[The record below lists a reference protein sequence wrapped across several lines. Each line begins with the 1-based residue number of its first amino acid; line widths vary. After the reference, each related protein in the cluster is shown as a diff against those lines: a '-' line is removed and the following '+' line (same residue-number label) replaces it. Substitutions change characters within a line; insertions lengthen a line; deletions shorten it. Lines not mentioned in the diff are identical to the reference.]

1 MESTRWHNLMPRAV
15 AIPAVFALGAVAV
28 IGLRGNAG
36 QPGTPVQ
43 PPVQAI
49 TMQNSFEQV
58 ADKLR
63 PSVVFIQSRQTM
75 KSPAVFR
82 QGADGDDGLTFPF
95 PQLPGGGGFQFGPGN
110 GQRFRMMPP
119 SSPHAAVASG
129 SGVIVRSDGYILT
142 NDHVING
149 ADKVTVRLQ
158 DGREF
163 VGQVRRDFRSDLA
176 VIKIPANN
184 LPAAE
189 IGDSDKVRIGQWAIA
204 FGSPFGL
211 SDTMTVGVI
220 SSLHRQEA
228 IGQGTDGRFYS
239 SLIQTD
245 ASINP
250 GNSGGPLVD
259 IYGRIVGVNVAIES
273 PSGTNAGIG
282 FAIPANTARYIV
294 DQLITKGSVT
304 RGFLGLV
311 PVTPTFE
318 ERQRYGV
325 TEGALIRAV
334 DDETPAQRAGF
345 QVGDVVLRYNGK
357 HVADDTTLRDLVARS
372 QPGTRVDVV
381 VRRDGSEKSLTPT
394 IEAPPTEK
402 VATAAPDQPG
412 DAEAP
417 KGKLGVQVRD
427 VSDPAIRQQFN
438 LKDSMKS
445 GALIV
450 AVLPGSPA
458 QEAGLQPGD
467 VVTRINGKPIADAA
481 QLTDVTRNLANGSTT
496 PVVVRRQS
504 GTGFQTLLLQITL
517 E

>member
-1 MESTRWHNLMPRAV
+1 MESTRWHNRMPRAV
-15 AIPAVFALGAVAV
+15 VIPAVFALGAVTA

-36 QPGTPVQ
+36 QPSAPVQ
-43 PPVQAI
+43 PPIQAI

-63 PSVVFIQSRQTM
+63 PSVVFIQSRQSV
-75 KSPAVFR
+75 KSPTMLR
-82 QGADGDDGLTFPF
+82 QGADDGQGFAFPF
-95 PQLPGGGGFQFGPGN
+95 PDLPGN
-110 GQRFRMMPP
+110 GQQFRMMPP
-119 SSPHAAVASG
+119 SYPRTAVASG
-129 SGVIVRSDGYILT
+129 SGVIVRGDGYILT
-142 NDHVING
+142 NDHVVNG

-176 VIKIPANN
+176 LVKIPANN

-211 SDTMTVGVI
+211 SDTMTVGVV
-220 SSLHRQEA
+220 SSLHREEA
-228 IGQGTDGRFYS
+228 IGQGNDGRFYS

-282 FAIPANTARYIV
+282 FAIPANTAKYIV
-294 DQLITKGSVT
+294 DQLINRGSVT

-311 PVTPTFE
+311 PTTPTYAE
-318 ERQRYGV
+318 KQQYGV
-325 TEGALIRAV
+325 KEGALVSAV
-334 DDETPAQRAGF
+334 DDNTPAQQAGF
-345 QVGDVVLRYNGK
+345 QVGDVIVRYNGK
-357 HVADDTTLRDLVARS
+357 PVTDDAQLRDMVARS

-381 VRRDGSEKSLTPT
+381 VKRDGGERSLTPT
-394 IEAPPTEK
+394 IGTVPAEK
-402 VATAAPDQPG
+402 VAAAGQSGDQ
-412 DAEAP
+412 EAP
-417 KGKLGVQVRD
+417 RGKLGVQVAN
-427 VSDPAIRQQFN
+427 VSDPAVRQQFG
-438 LKDSMKS
+438 LKDSAKT

-450 AVLPGSPA
+450 NVMPGSPA

-467 VVTRINGKPIADAA
+467 IVTRINGKSIADAA
-481 QLTDVTRNLANGSTT
+481 QLTDVAKGLKSGSTAS
-496 PVVVRRQS
+496 VVVRRQA
-504 GTGFQTLLLQITL
+504 GTTAQTLLLQLNL

>member
-1 MESTRWHNLMPRAV
+1 MQSTRWQERMPRAV
-15 AIPAVFALGAVAV
+15 VIPAVFALGAVAA

-36 QPGTPVQ
+36 QPSAPLQ
-43 PPVQAI
+43 PPAQAI
-49 TMQNSFEQV
+49 SMQNSFEQV

-63 PSVVFIQSRQTM
+63 PSVVFIQSRQNV
-75 KSPAVFR
+75 KGPAMFR
-82 QGADGDDGLTFPF
+82 QGADGPQGNPFQDFPGLGQQFRGMQPSFP
-95 PQLPGGGGFQFGPGN
+95 
-110 GQRFRMMPP
+110 RT
-119 SSPHAAVASG
+119 AVASG
-129 SGVIVRSDGYILT
+129 SGVIVRGDGYILT
-142 NDHVING
+142 NDHVVDG

-176 VIKIPANN
+176 LVKIPANN

-189 IGDSDKVRIGQWAIA
+189 MADSDKVRIGQWAIA

-211 SDTMTVGVI
+211 SDTMTVGVV

-282 FAIPANTARYIV
+282 FAIPANTAKYIV

-311 PVTPTFE
+311 PVTPTYADKE
-318 ERQRYGV
+318 RYGV
-325 TEGALIRAV
+325 KEGALVRAV
-334 DDETPAQRAGF
+334 DDNTPAQRAGF
-345 QVGDVVLRYNGK
+345 QVGDVIVRFNGK
-357 HVADDTTLRDLVARS
+357 PIADDAALRDMVARS
-372 QPGTRVDVV
+372 LPGTRVDVV
-381 VRRDGSEKSLTPT
+381 VKRDGSEKSLTPT
-394 IEAPPTEK
+394 IEGAPSEK
-402 VATAAPDQPG
+402 VAANDPSIDK
-412 DAEAP
+412 EAP
-417 KGKLGVQVRD
+417 RGKLGVQVANA
-427 VSDPAIRQQFN
+427 SDPQVRQELG
-438 LKDSMKS
+438 LKETVKD
-445 GALIV
+445 GAVIV
-450 AVLPGSPA
+450 SVLPGSPA
-458 QEAGLQPGD
+458 QDAGLQAGD
-467 VVTRINGKPIADAA
+467 IVTRLNDKPVADAA
-481 QLTDVTRNLANGSTT
+481 KLTEIARDLKSGSTAS
-496 PVVVRRQS
+496 VVVRRQ
-504 GTGFQTLLLQITL
+504 GPTGSAQTLLLQITL

>member
-1 MESTRWHNLMPRAV
+1 MDSTRWQKNVPRAV
-15 AIPAVFALGAVAV
+15 VIPAVFALGAVAA

-36 QPGTPVQ
+36 QPSTPVQ
-43 PPVQAI
+43 PATQAI

-58 ADKLR
+58 AEKLR
-63 PSVVFIQSRQTM
+63 PSVVFIQSRQSV
-75 KSPAVFR
+75 KSPAMFR
-82 QGADGDDGLTFPF
+82 QGADDGEQQFVFPF
-95 PQLPGGGGFQFGPGN
+95 QGAPGN
-110 GQRFRMMPP
+110 GLRGMPRNGQP
-119 SSPHAAVASG
+119 FGMSPGYPRQAVASG

-142 NDHVING
+142 NDHVVDG

-163 VGQVRRDFRSDLA
+163 VGQVKRDFKSDLA
-176 VIKIPANN
+176 VIKIPAAN

-189 IGDSDKVRIGQWAIA
+189 IGNSDNVKIGQWAIA

-311 PVTPTFE
+311 PVTASYADK
-318 ERQRYGV
+318 ERAGV
-325 TEGALIRAV
+325 KAGVVIRAI
-334 DDETPAQRAGF
+334 DDNTPAQRAGF
-345 QVGDVVLRYNGK
+345 EVGDVIVRFNGRP
-357 HVADDTTLRDLVARS
+357 VADDATFRDMVSRS
-372 QPGTRVDVV
+372 QPGTRVDVIV
-381 VRRDGSEKSLTPT
+381 KRDGSEKALTPT
-394 IEAPPTEK
+394 IEAVPAEK
-402 VATAAPDQPG
+402 AVAANTPADPQTPR
-412 DAEAP
+412 
-417 KGKLGVQVRD
+417 GKLGVQVANA
-427 VSDPAIRQQFN
+427 SDPDVRQQLG
-438 LKDSMKS
+438 LKETVKD
-445 GALIV
+445 GAVIV
-450 AVLPGSPA
+450 SVAPGSPA
-458 QEAGLQPGD
+458 QEAGIQPGD
-467 VVTRINGKPIADAA
+467 LVTRLNGKPVTDAA
-481 QLTDVTRNLANGSTT
+481 QLTETARGLRSGSTV
-496 PVVVRRQS
+496 PVIVRRHAAGGGQS
-504 GTGFQTLLLQITL
+504 QTLLLQLTI

>member
-1 MESTRWHNLMPRAV
+1 MESSRWQNKMPRAV
-15 AIPAVFALGAVAV
+15 VIPAVFALGAVAA
-28 IGLRGNAG
+28 IGLRGYAG
-36 QPGTPVQ
+36 QPGAPVQ
-43 PPVQAI
+43 PPAQAI

-63 PSVVFIQSRQTM
+63 PSVVYIQSRQSVRT
-75 KSPAVFR
+75 PTLFR
-82 QGADGDDGLTFPF
+82 QGAGQGDQGFAFPF
-95 PQLPGGGGFQFGPGN
+95 QDLPGN
-110 GQRFRMMPP
+110 GQQFRTMPP
-119 SSPHAAVASG
+119 SYPHIAVASG

-142 NDHVING
+142 NDHVVDG

-163 VGQVRRDFRSDLA
+163 TGQVRRDFKSDLA
-176 VIKIPANN
+176 LVKIPANN

-228 IGQGTDGRFYS
+228 IGTQGTDGRFYS

-282 FAIPANTARYIV
+282 FAIPANTAKYVV
-294 DQLITKGSVT
+294 DQLINKGSVT

-311 PVTPTFE
+311 PVTATYA
-318 ERQRYGV
+318 ERERYGIK
-325 TEGALIRAV
+325 EGAV
-334 DDETPAQRAGF
+334 VHVVNDNTPAQRAGF
-345 QVGDVVLRYNGK
+345 QVGDVIVRFNGK
-357 HVADDTTLRDLVARS
+357 PIADDASLRDMVARS

-381 VRRDGSEKSLTPT
+381 VKRNGTEHSLTPT
-394 IEAPPTEK
+394 IDAAPAEKAVATVDQPADK
-402 VATAAPDQPG
+402 VAPR
-412 DAEAP
+412 
-417 KGKLGVQVRD
+417 GKLGVQVAN
-427 VSDPAIRQQFN
+427 VSDPEARQQFG
-438 LKDSMKS
+438 LKDNVKD
-445 GALIV
+445 GALV
-450 AVLPGSPA
+450 VNVVPGSPA
-458 QEAGLQPGD
+458 QEAGLRAGD
-467 VVTRINGKPIADAA
+467 VVTRLDEKPIPDAG
-481 QLTDVTRNLANGSTT
+481 RLAEVARGLKSGST
-496 PVVVRRQS
+496 VSAVVRRQS
-504 GTGFQTLLLQITL
+504 GSATQTLLLQINL

>member
-1 MESTRWHNLMPRAV
+1 MNSTRWQSRLPRAAV
-15 AIPAVFALGAVAV
+15 IPAVFALGAVAA

-36 QPGTPVQ
+36 QPGVPVQ
-43 PPVQAI
+43 PPAQAI

-63 PSVVFIQSRQTM
+63 QSVVFIQSRQTI
-75 KSPAVFR
+75 KSPGMLR
-82 QGADGDDGLTFPF
+82 QGQFDGGQAFPF
-95 PQLPGGGGFQFGPGN
+95 QDIPGFPGGRQ
-110 GQRFRMMPP
+110 FRMMPQMP
-119 SSPHAAVASG
+119 RQAVASG

-142 NDHVING
+142 NDHVVNG

-163 VGQVRRDFRSDLA
+163 TGEVRRDFRSDLA
-176 VIKIPANN
+176 LVKIPANN

-220 SSLHRQEA
+220 SSLHRQEE
-228 IGQGTDGRFYS
+228 IGQGSDGRFYS

-259 IYGRIVGVNVAIES
+259 IYGRVVGVNVAIES

-282 FAIPANTARYIV
+282 FAIPANTAKYIV
-294 DQLITKGSVT
+294 DQLISKGSVT

-311 PVTPTFE
+311 PVTPTYAE
-318 ERQRYGV
+318 KQRYGV
-325 TEGALIRAV
+325 KEGAVVRAI
-334 DDETPAQRAGF
+334 DDNTPAQKAGF
-345 QVGDVVLRYNGK
+345 QVGDVILRYNGK
-357 HVADDTTLRDLVARS
+357 PIADDAMLRDMVARS
-372 QPGTRVDVV
+372 QPGTRVDVI
-381 VRRDGSEKSLTPT
+381 VRRNGGETALTPT
-394 IEAPPTEK
+394 IESAPAEK
-402 VATAAPDQPG
+402 SAAVDQPA
-412 DAEAP
+412 DKEAP
-417 KGKLGVQVRD
+417 KGKLGVQVGN
-427 VSDPAIRQQFN
+427 VSDPEVRQQLG
-438 LKDSMKS
+438 LKDTLKE
-445 GALIV
+445 GA
-450 AVLPGSPA
+450 AVVNVVPGSPA
-458 QEAGLQPGD
+458 QEAGVQAGD
-467 VVTRINGKPIADAA
+467 IITRINGKSVADAA
-481 QLTDVTRNLANGSTT
+481 QLTDVVHGLKSGSTV

-504 GTGFQTLLLQITL
+504 GATWQTLLLQVSL

>member
-1 MESTRWHNLMPRAV
+1 MESTRWHNRMPRAV
-15 AIPAVFALGAVAV
+15 AIPAVFALGAVAA

-36 QPGTPVQ
+36 QPSAPVQ
-43 PPVQAI
+43 PPAQAI

-63 PSVVFIQSRQTM
+63 PSVVFIQSRQNV
-75 KSPAVFR
+75 KSPILFH
-82 QGADGDDGLTFPF
+82 QGQDDGNGGFVFPF
-95 PQLPGGGGFQFGPGN
+95 QGGPG
-110 GQRFRMMPP
+110 QQFRMMPP
-119 SSPHAAVASG
+119 AYPRKAVASG
-129 SGVIVRSDGYILT
+129 SGVIVRGDGYILT
-142 NDHVING
+142 NDHVVDG

-163 VGQVRRDFRSDLA
+163 VGQVRRDFKSDLA

-228 IGQGTDGRFYS
+228 IGEGTDGRFYS

-282 FAIPANTARYIV
+282 FAIPANTAKYIV

-304 RGFLGLV
+304 RGYLGLV
-311 PVTPTFE
+311 PVTPTYAE
-318 ERQRYGV
+318 KQRYGV
-325 TEGALIRAV
+325 RDGAVVKAV
-334 DDETPAQRAGF
+334 DDNTPAQRAGF
-345 QVGDVVLRYNGK
+345 QVGDVIERFNGK
-357 HVADDTTLRDLVARS
+357 PVADDAALRDMVARS

-381 VRRDGSEKSLTPT
+381 VKRDGSEKSLTPT
-394 IEAPPTEK
+394 IESVPTEK
-402 VATAAPDQPG
+402 VAAADQPADSAAPR
-412 DAEAP
+412 
-417 KGKLGVQVRD
+417 GKLGVQVAN
-427 VSDPAIRQQFN
+427 VSDPDVRQQLG
-438 LKDSMKS
+438 LKETVKE
-445 GALIV
+445 GAVIV
-450 AVLPGSPA
+450 SVVPGSPA
-458 QEAGLQPGD
+458 QEAGLMAGD
-467 VVTRINGKPIADAA
+467 IVTRLNGKPVNDAA
-481 QLTDVTRNLANGSTT
+481 QLTSVAGSLKSGATV
-496 PVVVRRQS
+496 PVVVRRRAGS
-504 GTGFQTLLLQITL
+504 GMETLLLQIVL

>member
-1 MESTRWHNLMPRAV
+1 MESTRWRKAVPRAV
-15 AIPAVFALGAVAV
+15 VIPAVFALGAVAA

-36 QPGTPVQ
+36 QPSAPVQ
-43 PPVQAI
+43 PATQAI

-63 PSVVFIQSRQTM
+63 PSVVFIQSRQNV
-75 KSPAVFR
+75 KSPVMLR
-82 QGADGDDGLTFPF
+82 QGADDGDEGFAFPF
-95 PQLPGGGGFQFGPGN
+95 GGPGN
-110 GQRFRMMPP
+110 GFPGIPRNGQPFGMMPGYP
-119 SSPHAAVASG
+119 RRAVASG

-142 NDHVING
+142 NDHVVNG

-163 VGQVRRDFRSDLA
+163 VGQVKRDFKSDLA
-176 VIKIPANN
+176 LVKIPATN

-189 IGDSDKVRIGQWAIA
+189 IGDSDRVRIGQWAIA

-228 IGQGTDGRFYS
+228 IGEGTDGRFYS

-259 IYGRIVGVNVAIES
+259 IYGRVVGVNVAIES

-311 PVTPTFE
+311 PVTATYADK
-318 ERQRYGV
+318 ERAGV
-325 TEGALIRAV
+325 KEGVVVRAI
-334 DDETPAQRAGF
+334 DDGTPAQRAGF
-345 QVGDVVLRYNGK
+345 QVGDVIVRFNGK
-357 HVADDTTLRDLVARS
+357 PIADDATLRDMVARS
-372 QPGTRVDVV
+372 QPGTRVDVIV
-381 VRRDGSEKSLTPT
+381 KRDGAERALTPT
-394 IEAPPTEK
+394 IESAPTEK
-402 VATAAPDQPG
+402 AVAVNQPADQ
-412 DAEAP
+412 EAP
-417 KGKLGVQVRD
+417 RGKLGIQVANA
-427 VSDPAIRQQFN
+427 SDPDVRQQLG
-438 LKDSMKS
+438 LKDTVKD
-445 GALIV
+445 GAVIV
-450 AVLPGSPA
+450 SVVPGSPA
-458 QEAGLQPGD
+458 QEGGLQPGD
-467 VVTRINGKPIADAA
+467 LVTRLNGRPIADAA
-481 QLTDVTRNLANGSTT
+481 QLTEVARGLKSGSTV
-496 PVVVRRQS
+496 PVIVRRQS
-504 GTGFQTLLLQITL
+504 PAGGHAQTLLLQLSL